1 MTSFNNLYKNN
12 LNNLIDIKINDTLVI
27 RNNNILEIEK
37 YNFLNYFSTQRLCDF
52 QNINTLLNQSFFQQ
66 LNQFQI
72 LFTDTVQDEIVFDE
86 NKNNIIIYLENCIY
100 GLELFIKSNKN
111 NIILLELNNNFKSE
125 LEKFKKLKYEEFEKK
140 ELNEHFYYFNY
151 NIYKNN
157 NNNTKTDEI
166 KNSDETKGNNPFY
179 TRIYNYIIIKLFNI
193 LEFISRINFYN

>member
-1 MTSFNNLYKNN
+1 MTSFNNLYKKN
-12 LNNLIDIKINDTLVI
+12 LNKLIEIKTNDTLVI

-37 YNFLNYFSTQRLCDF
+37 YNFYNYFSTQSLCDF

-72 LFTDTVQDEIVFDE
+72 LFTDTNQDAIIFEE

-100 GLELFIKSNKN
+100 GLELFIKSNQN

-125 LEKFKKLKYEEFEKK
+125 LEKFKNLKYEDFKKK

-157 NNNTKTDEI
+157 NSTKTDEI
-166 KNSDETKGNNPFY
+166 NNSDETKENKPFY
-179 TRIYNYIIIKLFNI
+179 TKIYNYIIIKLFNI
-193 LEFISRINFYN
+193 LEFISRINF

>member
-1 MTSFNNLYKNN
+1 MTSFNNLYKKN
-12 LNNLIDIKINDTLVI
+12 LNKLIEIKTNDTLVI

-37 YNFLNYFSTQRLCDF
+37 YNFYNYFSTSSLCDF

-72 LFTDTVQDEIVFDE
+72 LFTDTNQDAIIFEE

-100 GLELFIKSNKN
+100 GLELFIKSNQN

-125 LEKFKKLKYEEFEKK
+125 LEKFKNLKYEDFKKK

-157 NNNTKTDEI
+157 NSTKTDEI
-166 KNSDETKGNNPFY
+166 NNSDETKENKPFY
-179 TRIYNYIIIKLFNI
+179 TKIYNYIIIKLFNI
-193 LEFISRINFYN
+193 LEFISRINF